1 MARTSAIA
9 AMVLLAL
16 LLGCPPEEEP
26 EPDPCEGVSAAMTLT
41 DEHNYTFEGALD
53 IESTPVAPLTDITF
67 DFSGLQ
73 HDLLGHDLDP
83 TSELDMA
90 SAIVFNLTEDEVEYG
105 LSTGTLDQVHV
116 TIFSSQETA
125 GETELLLS
133 NMFLFG
139 NDFDIET
146 YLEPDSGAWLL
157 NLAEGTTPGV
167 GTQMAAFFEPVD
179 GETNTVVEVTDSST
193 ILDFTV
199 DLASMTK
206 PAVPADDPA
215 LTVDWSGIETDG
227 QGIEM
232 ADGLVDQVMVGRY
245 DLTVEELEEQFL
257 FIELIAEEL
266 YSADV
271 TEGTSLDLTLLQ
283 DEDGNTFPGVD
294 DQGTWL
300 MALRCMTCVNP
311 APPALTILTACSD

>member
-53 IESTPVAPLTDITF
+53 IESTPVAPLTDITL

-125 GETELLLS
+125 GETNGRPRLDAA
-133 NMFLFG
+133 G
-139 NDFDIET
+139 RAG
-146 YLEPDSGAWLL
+146 P
-157 NLAEGTTPGV
+157 GTIPI
-167 GTQMAAFFEPVD
+167 AASWPSSARR
-179 GETNTVVEVTDSST
+179 TTRASSSST
-193 ILDFTV
+193 
-199 DLASMTK
+199 AR
-206 PAVPADDPA
+206 A
-215 LTVDWSGIETDG
+215 
-227 QGIEM
+227 
-232 ADGLVDQVMVGRY
+232 R
-245 DLTVEELEEQFL
+245 
-257 FIELIAEEL
+257 
-266 YSADV
+266 
-271 TEGTSLDLTLLQ
+271 
-283 DEDGNTFPGVD
+283 
-294 DQGTWL
+294 
-300 MALRCMTCVNP
+300 
-311 APPALTILTACSD
+311 APR